1 MTRSTLA
8 TLVGMVLLILSLPA
22 FAIFQEKPLADP
34 KEEARAQELMRDFRC
49 LVCQNQ
55 AISESHADLAGD
67 MRAIVRERIAAG
79 DDNDTVRQYFI
90 DRYGDWVLLDPPL
103 NRKTILLWA
112 GGGVILLVG
121 VGLIFIR
128 MRRSTRGG
136 MQGQAALSDTEKAE
150 LERLMREQG

>member
-79 DDNDTVRQYFI
+79 DGNDTVRQ
-90 DRYGDWVLLDPPL
+90 
-103 NRKTILLWA
+103 
-112 GGGVILLVG
+112 
-121 VGLIFIR
+121 
-128 MRRSTRGG
+128 
-136 MQGQAALSDTEKAE
+136 
-150 LERLMREQG
+150 

>member
-8 TLVGMVLLILSLPA
+8 TLIGAVLLVLSLPA

-34 KEEARAQELMRDFRC
+34 EQEARAQELMRDFRC

-79 DDNDTVRQYFI
+79 DDNDAVRQYFI

-112 GGGVILLVG
+112 SGGVILLVG
-121 VGLIFIR
+121 IGLIFIR
-128 MRRSTRGG
+128 MRRSNRAGA
-136 MQGQAALSDTEKAE
+136 QGQIALSDTEKAE

>member
-1 MTRSTLA
+1 MSRSALA
-8 TLVGMVLLILSLPA
+8 TLIGAALLILSLPA
-22 FAIFQEKPLADP
+22 FAIFTEKPLADP
-34 KEEARAQELMRDFRC
+34 EQEARAQHLMREFRC

-79 DDNDTVRQYFI
+79 DDNDAVRQYFI

-128 MRRSTRGG
+128 MRRSTRAGT
-136 MQGQAALSDTEKAE
+136 QGQTTLSDAEKAE

>member
-1 MTRSTLA
+1 MTRSALA
-8 TLVGMVLLILSLPA
+8 TLAGAALLIFSLPA
-22 FAIFQEKPLADP
+22 LAIFTEKPLADP
-34 KEEARAQELMRDFRC
+34 EQEARAQDLMQDFRC

-79 DDNDTVRQYFI
+79 DDNDAVRQYFI

-128 MRRSTRGG
+128 MRRSTRAGA
-136 MQGQAALSDTEKAE
+136 QGQTALSDTEKAE

>member
-1 MTRSTLA
+1 VTRSTLA
-8 TLVGMVLLILSLPA
+8 TLIGAALLLLSLPA

-34 KEEARAQELMRDFRC
+34 QQEARAQELMRDFRC

-79 DDNDTVRQYFI
+79 DDNDAVRQYFI

-121 VGLIFIR
+121 IGLIFIR
-128 MRRSTRGG
+128 MRRSTRAGA
-136 MQGQAALSDTEKAE
+136 QGQTALSDTEKAE

>member
-1 MTRSTLA
+1 MTRSSLA
-8 TLVGMVLLILSLPA
+8 TLIGAVLLVLSLPA

-34 KEEARAQELMRDFRC
+34 EQEARAQELMRDFRC

-79 DDNDTVRQYFI
+79 DDNDAVRQYFI

-128 MRRSTRGG
+128 MRRSNRAGA
-136 MQGQAALSDTEKAE
+136 QGQAALSDTEKAE

>member
-1 MTRSTLA
+1 MSRSALA
-8 TLVGMVLLILSLPA
+8 ALIGVALLMLSLPA
-22 FAIFQEKPLADP
+22 FAIFTEKPLADP
-34 KEEARAQELMRDFRC
+34 EQEARAQHLMREFRC

-79 DDNDTVRQYFI
+79 DDNDAVRQYFI

-128 MRRSTRGG
+128 MRRSTRAGT
-136 MQGQAALSDTEKAE
+136 QGQTALTAAEKAE

>member
-1 MTRSTLA
+1 VTRSALA
-8 TLVGMVLLILSLPA
+8 ILIGAALLILSLPA
-22 FAIFQEKPLADP
+22 FAIFTEKPLADP
-34 KEEARAQELMRDFRC
+34 EQEARAQHLMREFRC

-55 AISESHADLAGD
+55 AISESHADLASD

-79 DDNDTVRQYFI
+79 DDNEAVRQYFI

-121 VGLIFIR
+121 IGLIFIR
-128 MRRSTRGG
+128 MRRSTRAGA
-136 MQGQAALSDTEKAE
+136 QGQTALSDVEKAE

>member
-1 MTRSTLA
+1 MTRPTLA
-8 TLVGMVLLILSLPA
+8 MLAAAMLLLSGLPA
-22 FAIFQEKPLADP
+22 LAIFTEKPLTDP
-34 KEEARAQELMRDFRC
+34 QQEARAQDLMQEFRC

-79 DDNDTVRQYFI
+79 DDNDQVRQYFI

-121 VGLIFIR
+121 AGLVFVR
-128 MRRSTRGG
+128 MRRSPRAAAAA
-136 MQGQAALSDTEKAE
+136 QAELSEAEKAE
-150 LERLMREQG
+150 LDRLMREQG

>member
-1 MTRSTLA
+1 MSRSALA
-8 TLVGMVLLILSLPA
+8 TLIGAALLILSLPA
-22 FAIFQEKPLADP
+22 FAIFTEKPLADP
-34 KEEARAQELMRDFRC
+34 EQEARAQHLMREFRC

-79 DDNDTVRQYFI
+79 DDNDAVRQYFI

-121 VGLIFIR
+121 AGLVFFR
-128 MRRSTRGG
+128 MRRSSRASL
-136 MQGQAALSDTEKAE
+136 QGQAALSDAEKAE

>member
-1 MTRSTLA
+1 MTRSALA
-8 TLVGMVLLILSLPA
+8 TLIGAALLVLSLPA
-22 FAIFQEKPLADP
+22 FAIFQEKPLTDP
-34 KEEARAQELMRDFRC
+34 EQEARAQELMRDFRC

-79 DDNDTVRQYFI
+79 DDNDAVRQYFI

-128 MRRSTRGG
+128 MRRSTRAGA
-136 MQGQAALSDTEKAE
+136 QGQTALSDTEKAE